1 MSLSSRRM
9 SSALFVLTLLLG
21 IFVTSLPARAAIEGE
36 GIELSDDAIAL
47 GEELAIT
54 YATENKSDTNWI
66 GFYPAGQDPRDDGA
80 SSVWRY
86 APEEADTLTL
96 NTASNEGWTVNSPL
110 RPGDYEVYLLAD
122 DGYEPI
128 GESAP
133 VTIEEAPSTSS
144 ISLDTSEIDDG
155 DELEITY
162 ATESD
167 VPLEIGIYTRPQ
179 DVPGVVN
186 VPDLRLDVDGPTG
199 VVTWEGADDPAW
211 EGDVSSL
218 ASGELHVALFE
229 AGDYSRVLA
238 GYESVA
244 YSTDTEP
251 EGTDEP
257 IDLDVLALN
266 IWLQG
271 TSIPNGIEE
280 IAKVIEETEA
290 ELVFLPEGHDGIA
303 KVARELGYSFYDH
316 RGTDPHGNTIDAGV
330 ISKYP
335 IIEGASL
342 EGNAWHKA
350 VVDINGYEV
359 AAYGGHL
366 EYRYYVNYLPRGYG
380 GGTPPPHE
388 TSEYDWNEMPEPIT
402 GVELIL
408 DHNEKSGR
416 PAQAETLV
424 ADAQEEK
431 GAGRLVIMGGD
442 LNEPSHQDWVEETKD
457 LFDHNGTVIPW
468 QTTENLVNGGF
479 VDAYREIF
487 PNPVTHPGITW
498 PSDNPQA
505 ETTELTWAPN
515 ADERDRIDYVFFMPD
530 ERLRLNDATVV
541 GPKNSI
547 VRNERVPEDGED
559 PIFEPEANWPTDHK
573 AVLAQFTSGEQG
585 AEPDPDPTPD
595 PEPDPDPNPEPDPDP
610 EPESDPDVDTE
621 PDPETEPEA
630 GADQEDMPET
640 GAAGQLGPLAVAGL
654 LLTAGGL
661 IFTMRRTP

>member
-1 MSLSSRRM
+1 MSLSAKRM
-9 SSALFVLTLLLG
+9 SSTLFVLTLLLG
-21 IFVTSLPARAAIEGE
+21 IFVTSLPAHAAIEGE
-36 GIELSDDAIAL
+36 GIELSDDVIAL

-66 GFYPAGQDPRDDGA
+66 GVYNAGQDPRNEDA

-86 APEEADTLTL
+86 APEESGTLIL
-96 NTASNEGWTVNSPL
+96 DTASNEGWNVNSSL

-133 VTIEEAPSTSS
+133 VAIEETPSTSS
-144 ISLDTSEIDDG
+144 IELSASGIADG
-155 DELEITY
+155 DTLKITY
-162 ATESD
+162 ASESD
-167 VPLEIGIYTRPQ
+167 APLEIGIYTRPQ

-186 VPDLRLDVDGPTG
+186 VPDLRLTVDGSTG
-199 VVTWEGADDPAW
+199 VATWEGADDPEW
-211 EGDVSSL
+211 ENRGAALSSGD
-218 ASGELHVALFE
+218 LHVALFE

-238 GYESVA
+238 GYETIS
-244 YSTDTEP
+244 YSTETEP
-251 EGTDEP
+251 EEMAEP
-257 IDLDVLALN
+257 VDINVLAIN

-316 RGTDPHGNTIDAGV
+316 RGTDPYGDTIDAGV

-342 EGNAWHKA
+342 EGNDWHKA
-350 VVDINGYEV
+350 VVDIDGYEV

-366 EYRYYVNYLPRGYG
+366 EYRFYVNYLPRGYG
-380 GGTPPPHE
+380 GGTPHPHE
-388 TSEYDWNEMPEPIT
+388 TPGHGWDQMPQPLT
-402 GVELIL
+402 DVDLIFDL
-408 DHNEKSGR
+408 NQKTGR
-416 PAQAETLV
+416 PAQTENLV

-431 GAGRLVIMGGD
+431 EAGRLVIMGGD
-442 LNEPSHQDWVEETKD
+442 LNEASHQDWVEETKD

-487 PNPVTHPGITW
+487 PDPVTHPGITW

-515 ADERDRIDYVFFMPD
+515 ADERDRIDYVFYMPD
-530 ERLRLNDATVV
+530 ERLRLNSATVV

-547 VRNERVPEDGED
+547 VRNERVPEESED
-559 PIFEPEANWPTDHK
+559 PILEPEANWPTDHK
-573 AVLAQFTSGEQG
+573 AVLTQFTIGEQV
-585 AEPDPDPTPD
+585 AQPEPDPTPD
-595 PEPDPDPNPEPDPDP
+595 PEPDPDPTPEPDTDP
-610 EPESDPDVDTE
+610 EPEPDAEAE
-621 PDPETEPEA
+621 PDQEETPDA
-630 GADQEDMPET
+630 GAEQEDMPET
-640 GAAGQLGPLAVAGL
+640 STAGQLGLLAVAAL

-661 IFTMRRTP
+661 IFAMRRAA